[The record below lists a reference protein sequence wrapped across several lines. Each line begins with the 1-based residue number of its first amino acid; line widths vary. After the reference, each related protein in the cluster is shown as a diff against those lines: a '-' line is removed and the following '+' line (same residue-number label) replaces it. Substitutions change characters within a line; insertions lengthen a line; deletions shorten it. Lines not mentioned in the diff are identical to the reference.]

1 MSRKCFAPMLQ
12 HRCALNPS
20 ANMLSLKDNVPAARN
35 TPTKFVVA
43 ADPACVARMIAVTFR
58 DKAAD
63 SLPSSRCH
71 ASSSICEMTG
81 KSTPVKFSDPEEWIT
96 ANLYLFTSRDSGK
109 HRRADCNSEYMS
121 VLFFWCNRFVE
132 NLLEQLPGNVFYRNR
147 RTLCRDKIVQS
158 RALPQDREGRS
169 KGVQRWEGSRTLE
182 RIDGVNARM
191 VTAIM
196 YKLRKRT
203 VDKVRD
209 CPVTFASFYPLSY
222 ILLYFFCRLSAQN
235 SPSYLASFTLTFES
249 GTGNWFARRVTR
261 KWLNSKGEPC
271 RGYGDMCTECFRIT

>member
-81 KSTPVKFSDPEEWIT
+81 KSTPVKFSDAEEWIT

-158 RALPQDREGRS
+158 RALPQNREGRS
-169 KGVQRWEGSRTLE
+169 KGVQR
-182 RIDGVNARM
+182 
-191 VTAIM
+191 
-196 YKLRKRT
+196 
-203 VDKVRD
+203 
-209 CPVTFASFYPLSY
+209 
-222 ILLYFFCRLSAQN
+222 
-235 SPSYLASFTLTFES
+235 
-249 GTGNWFARRVTR
+249 
-261 KWLNSKGEPC
+261 
-271 RGYGDMCTECFRIT
+271 